1 MTLLITGGAG
11 TLGSDFLDYWEGR
24 PEFEQL
30 ILVDNFSQAAIPGD
44 SKTPKN
50 VELLNLDCTNEEAL
64 ASLIT
69 KFQPRAILHFASS
82 MESGAAGFNANILT
96 ILATINAATA
106 TSKPRIFFPQS
117 FLARD
122 CSQVISD
129 RSGIAPQGGDY
140 PIFKSLCEHYLQ
152 AYSGDYV
159 VGVISTTL
167 SPRLSIG
174 PVPAFTKRLTSESPI
189 SISDTLRDYI
199 SPRVVIEGI
208 LMALREDFHDTQ
220 IVLASG
226 VSRSTLEIYRAVSKH
241 LQIVRT
247 PEPAVVQPGAG
258 DPSLI
263 KLQPSLGL
271 VSLGWNPLADLE
283 KSLLDCID
291 SSVKSTLAIR
301 QHHVRQKGFS

>member
-11 TLGSDFLDYWEGR
+11 TLGADFLDYWESR

-30 ILVDNFSQAAIPGD
+30 ILLDNFSQAAIPED
-44 SKTPKN
+44 SNTPKN
-50 VELLNLDCTNEEAL
+50 VEIFNVDCTDEEVL
-64 ASLIT
+64 ASLIN

-82 MESGAAGFNANILT
+82 MESGAAGFNSNILT
-96 ILATINAATA
+96 MLATINAANST
-106 TSKPRIFFPQS
+106 TKPRIFFPQS

-140 PIFKSLCEHYLQ
+140 AIFKSLCEHYLH
-152 AYSGDYV
+152 AYNGDYV

-174 PVPAFTKRLTSESPI
+174 PVPAFSKRLTSESPI
-189 SISDTLRDYI
+189 AISDTFRDYI

-208 LMALREDFHDTQ
+208 LIALREDFHDTQ

-226 VSRSTLEIYRAVSKH
+226 ISRSTLDIYRAVSKH

-247 PEPAVVQPGAG
+247 PEPEVIQPGAG

-271 VSLGWNPLADLE
+271 VSLGWDPLENLDQ
-283 KSLLDCID
+283 SLLDCID

-301 QHHVRQKGFS
+301 QHHVR